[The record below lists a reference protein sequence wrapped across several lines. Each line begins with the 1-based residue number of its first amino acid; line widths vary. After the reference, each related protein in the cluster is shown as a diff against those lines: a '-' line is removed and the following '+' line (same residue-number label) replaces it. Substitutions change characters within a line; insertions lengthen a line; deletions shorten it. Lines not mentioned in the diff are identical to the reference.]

1 MSWKPIERFGSRL
14 AVIGGIVLTLTGS
27 SLYMGGKK
35 VILVIR
41 ETIQLKDVMDSL
53 KTEYQ
58 IHWDVSESLHEDIL
72 ALKEQQKLDFYFH
85 RENSR
90 KHDNNDY
97 YTVFDD
103 GVVVNIDLRD
113 VPEGRDPWAFI
124 MDGTYR
130 KYPARW
136 SEADRKYV
144 ILPED
149 REEYLI
155 YEK

>member
-1 MSWKPIERFGSRL
+1 MAWKPIERFGSRL
-14 AVIGGIVLTLTGS
+14 AVIGSIVLTLTGS
-27 SLYMGGKK
+27 SLYVGGKK
-35 VILVIR
+35 IVVAIK
-41 ETIQLKDVMDSL
+41 ETIDLREVMDSL
-53 KTEYQ
+53 KTEYN
-58 IHWDVSESLHEDIL
+58 INWKVSESLHEDIL
-72 ALKEQQKLDFYFH
+72 VLKEQQKLDFYFH
-85 RENSR
+85 RENSER
-90 KHDNNDY
+90 HDNKDY
-97 YTVFDD
+97 YTAFDD
-103 GVVVNIDLRD
+103 GNLVPVDLRD

-149 REEYLI
+149 RGEYLI